1 METPAH
7 SCRHTE
13 RSPTPEAG
21 AIRALLLGAIRS
33 FCPWQA
39 GHPFAPLRPTESPGQ
54 SIRFPFPHR
63 GKETAT
69 VVLSGCLSLPT
80 YFQTVTFT
88 HHPTESPGLRDHL
101 VLRGESDPSTG
112 MDRCFLPLQ
121 MQRTS
126 LPLQMESRGLHAR
139 TREQAVLN
147 TLHGTGRYG

>member
-13 RSPTPEAG
+13 RSPTREAG
-21 AIRALLLGAIRS
+21 AIRAS
-33 FCPWQA
+33 
-39 GHPFAPLRPTESPGQ
+39 HPGVIPFSSPSLVGKPSALRRLTESPGQ
-54 SIRFPFPHR
+54 SILCPFQHR

-69 VVLSGCLSLPT
+69 VVLSVCWSSPT
-80 YFQTVTFT
+80 YFQTATFT
-88 HHPTESPGLRDHL
+88 HHQTASPGLRDHW

-112 MDRCFLPLQ
+112 MDRCFLPLR

-139 TREQAVLN
+139 TREQAVSN